1 MSDTMTDSQA
11 SSNEHIQQMISK
23 TKAVAIFINQV
34 GIPSLIVIVFVGLI
48 AGTWMGKIPSPVVT
62 SAAFEDHVRR
72 SDERHDAIVRNSD
85 AQVEVLRET
94 KTVLKGISCDLK
106 PTDKERILCFKEM
119 NAPN

>member
-1 MSDTMTDSQA
+1 MSDTTIEQ
-11 SSNEHIQQMISK
+11 SSNDHVQQMITK
-23 TKAVAIFINQV
+23 TKAIAIFINQV
-34 GIPSLIVIVFVGLI
+34 GIPSLIVVVFVGLI

-62 SAAFEDHVRR
+62 SSDFADHVRR

-106 PTDKERILCFKEM
+106 PSDKERILCFKTI
-119 NAPN
+119 NGSN